1 MTLTQLGIMLA
12 TFAALGAAIKAG
24 PSVWAFVRNVARI
37 PSMTESIWKEFG
49 RGNGDGD
56 VTTRDRIE
64 HIARQVDR
72 AEATANNSIEIAK
85 DTKETMSVHLMADAT
100 SFSMVAQ
107 SNERVATRLG
117 LMDER
122 LGRLEEA
129 VAKGTKQEKDHADAA
144 ASAAERNGRNG

>member
-1 MTLTQLGIMLA
+1 MSLSEVTALLLALT
-12 TFAALGAAIKAG
+12 ALGAAVKAG
-24 PSVWAFVRNVARI
+24 PAVWGFLSNVARI

-122 LGRLEEA
+122 PGRLEEA